1 MNCALTCDR
10 YAVVLRSLSIFVL
23 LLGSVLLAGCQSA
36 PVAPPP
42 PPLPKLLAAVQAGD
56 VAQVKQLVAAGEK
69 VDQYA
74 QGKSSLSIAV
84 TRCDIEMT
92 KLLFSLGGTTN
103 KHVDYAVARDA
114 IEKCNNLVLLDLLA
128 SHGADL
134 NIRGLKWNGEDVNL
148 LGFAVANGQMD
159 IAKLLLAKGAKVNED
174 CNYDFCKGRNT
185 PLHLAVLTANADM
198 AQFLISH
205 GAKLQ
210 ATASSGRTPL
220 HEAAMTANVEM
231 ARLLVHAGA
240 STVWLDE
247 NQLMPIIHLA
257 MESREGRVTD
267 AQVVEFIK
275 IIVAGGGT
283 ASVKYVSPIGPALR
297 FIPDRMK
304 EARQLLISLGSSE
317 ADVARFQKQEAER
330 WEKIVAQQ
338 EQKRIAKEK
347 AAAEAEA
354 EVPSISSDS
363 KGGCTCTRRAQR
375 WVSGRSGSGMVRGSS
390 GHYEFYDEQVPCAC
404 K

>member
-23 LLGSVLLAGCQSA
+23 LLGAVLLAGCQSA

-74 QGKSSLSIAV
+74 QGKSSLSIAAE
-84 TRCDIEMT
+84 RCDQTMT
-92 KLLFSLGGTTN
+92 EALISLGASIN
-103 KHVDYAVARDA
+103 RNMDYDVAINA
-114 IEKCNNLVLLDLLA
+114 IQCNNLKLVEMLA
-128 SHGADL
+128 SMKGARLEGRLDWK
-134 NIRGLKWNGEDVNL
+134 GQAVSP
-148 LGFAVANGQMD
+148 LGFAAATGQLD
-159 IAKLLLAKGAKVNED
+159 LVKLLLAKGAKVNED

-220 HEAAMTANVEM
+220 HEASNTANVEM

-240 STVWLDE
+240 NTMALDE
-247 NQLMPIIHLA
+247 NQLTPLIYLA

-275 IIVAGGGT
+275 IIVAGGGI

-304 EARQLLISLGSSE
+304 EARQLLVSLGSSE

-330 WEKIVAQQ
+330 WEKIVEQQ

-354 EVPSISSDS
+354 EVPSISSES
-363 KGGCTCTRRAQR
+363 KGGCMCARRAQR
-375 WVSGRSGSGMVRGSS
+375 WVSGSSGSGMVRGSK

>member
-134 NIRGLKWNGEDVNL
+134 NIGGFKWNGQDVNL
-148 LGFAVANGQMD
+148 LGFAVANGHFDMV
-159 IAKLLLAKGAKVNED
+159 KLLLAKGADVNKV
-174 CNYDFCKGRNT
+174 CQYDFCQGDHHT
-185 PLHLAVLTANADM
+185 PLHLAALTANADM
-198 AQFLISH
+198 AKLLINH
-205 GAKLQ
+205 GARLHAVNKQ
-210 ATASSGRTPL
+210 DATPL
-220 HEAAMTANVEM
+220 TTLAVGKPGIGAPGPDTDRAKANMLATVKALIEG
-231 ARLLVHAGA
+231 GA
-240 STVWLDE
+240 
-247 NQLMPIIHLA
+247 NPNLA
-257 MESREGRVTD
+257 TLNR
-267 AQVVEFIK
+267 
-275 IIVAGGGT
+275 
-283 ASVKYVSPIGPALR
+283 GPALSYLMQGGEVQPNYR
-297 FIPDRMK
+297 EVADYMISKGASLTAALAYNQQRQKDMTAQHERITK
-304 EARQLLISLGSSE
+304 EEQL
-317 ADVARFQKQEAER
+317 K
-330 WEKIVAQQ
+330 K
-338 EQKRIAKEK
+338 EQAAK

-363 KGGCTCTRRAQR
+363 KGGCMCTRRAQR
-375 WVSGRSGSGMVRGSS
+375 WVSGSSGSGAVRGSK

-404 K
+404 PR